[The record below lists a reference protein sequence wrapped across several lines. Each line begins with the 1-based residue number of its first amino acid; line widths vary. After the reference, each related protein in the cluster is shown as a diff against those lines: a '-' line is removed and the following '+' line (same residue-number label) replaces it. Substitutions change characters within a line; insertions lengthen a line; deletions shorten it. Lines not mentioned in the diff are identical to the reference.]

1 MESNLKMNIQNY
13 TTAKILTLIPLGVFV
28 LGSIILGSIAI
39 DYFKTGSDATAIA
52 FIFVSSLCLILT
64 TVPCMIM
71 SVLGT
76 LSASKAKKE
85 GIVRARIFF
94 ILGMTEIAIYGVGI
108 LLTIIA
114 VLMTLIAMR

>member
-1 MESNLKMNIQNY
+1 M
-13 TTAKILTLIPLGVFV
+13 

-85 GIVRARIFF
+85 GEVRAQKFF
-94 ILGMTEIAIYGVGI
+94 ILGMIEIAIYGVGI

>member
-1 MESNLKMNIQNY
+1 MNKQNY

-64 TVPCMIM
+64 TVPCMIV

-85 GIVRARIFF
+85 GVAEAQKFF
-94 ILGMTEIAIYGVGI
+94 ILGMIEIAVYAIGI
-108 LLTIIA
+108 LLTMVA

>member
-1 MESNLKMNIQNY
+1 MNSPNY
-13 TTAKILTLIPLGVFV
+13 IKAKILTLIPLGVFV

-39 DYFKTGSDATAIA
+39 DYFKTGNDATAIA

-85 GIVRARIFF
+85 GIVRPRIFF
-94 ILGMTEIAIYGVGI
+94 ILGMIEIAIYGVGI

>member
-1 MESNLKMNIQNY
+1 MNNPNY
-13 TTAKILTLIPLGVFV
+13 TKAKILTLIPVGVFV
-28 LGSIILGSIAI
+28 LVSIILGAIAI

-85 GIVRARIFF
+85 GEVRAQKFF

-114 VLMTLIAMR
+114 ILMTLIAMR